1 MKTNKAT
8 IRRGSKDGMTL
19 IEIIVALAIFAIMSV
34 GFYGAFATI
43 FINMYQSS
51 QITENLFESQQLI
64 EERIADVKL
73 KLKNGLASKV
83 TEPRESFVF
92 FSGTN
97 QRTVYAYHLSEKMI
111 NGKVIETL
119 VAENRPPQLEVP
131 IINTPVIIGAKLGTV
146 DMPYPNIASRA
157 TMSIGLKA
165 DVGVNNEGIL
175 IQHL

>member
-51 QITENLFESQQLI
+51 EITENLFKSQQLI

-73 KLKNGLASKV
+73 KLKNGLASEEKD
-83 TEPRESFVF
+83 RESFVF

-131 IINTPVIIGAKLGTV
+131 IINTPVIIGAKTWDCGYAL
-146 DMPYPNIASRA
+146 PEHCI
-157 TMSIGLKA
+157 
-165 DVGVNNEGIL
+165 
-175 IQHL
+175 